1 MVRVQCSV
9 VLVLALVV
17 CLCVFAE
24 AAKPPGQ
31 KSSGK
36 KKVSV
41 SENREKLASL
51 SPHDL
56 FSRGIDECAKKHHT
70 QVGPTPMLGLTPAVP
85 RNF

>member
-1 MVRVQCSV
+1 MVRVPCSL

-17 CLCVFAE
+17 CLCVLAD
-24 AAKPPGQ
+24 AAKPLGQ

-36 KKVSV
+36 RKVTV
-41 SENREKLASL
+41 SENREKLARL

-70 QVGPTPMLGLTPAVP
+70 QVGPAPMLGLTGSA
-85 RNF
+85 